1 MAKMTGGQALVKSLY
16 REGVRV
22 VFGLPGVQ
30 LYHAMDAFY
39 DEPGIRF
46 ITTRH
51 EQATA
56 YMADGFSRAGGG
68 IGTALVVPGPGLLNA
83 SAALSTAYAASS
95 PVMMVSG
102 QIERDLIGVNRG
114 MLHEVDDQLDIVRPV
129 TKWARRALDPADVPE
144 TVHQAFHHLKNG
156 RPRPV
161 EIEIPPETLAES
173 ADIELLETEAPR
185 ALPPDPAR
193 IAEAAR
199 LLAAADNPLIWAGGG
214 TIASG
219 AADAL
224 RQLAERLQSPVIATA
239 EGKGVISDRHPLSLG
254 SLWLRNDTVATDPVP
269 SPAGPGSPHDLILAV
284 GTRLAFPAWLG
295 GQQVIQIDV
304 DADELGR
311 NYANTYGIHG
321 DARLSLEALH
331 AAVANIAPARAD
343 RTAAVAAQRAQ
354 REQARITVEPQ
365 ESYLAAVR
373 AALPD
378 DGILVAGMT
387 QLGYYSR
394 AYFPTYQPR
403 TFITSSYSG
412 NLGYA
417 YPTAL
422 GAKVAQPDR
431 AVVALSGDG
440 GFLFNSQEMATAVQ
454 YGINAVVVVFN
465 DNAYGNVLRDQQNR
479 FTGRTIGA
487 ALHNP
492 DFLKLADAYGV
503 NAVRAQTPQALETAL
518 RQCLT
523 HNAPSLIEVPV
534 GPMPTPFDRL

>member
-83 SAALSTAYAASS
+83 TAALNTAYAASS

-114 MLHEVDDQLDIVRPV
+114 MLHEVDDQLDIMRTV
-129 TKWARRALDPADVPE
+129 TKWARRAMDPAEVPE
-144 TVHQAFHHLKNG
+144 TVHEAFQQVKNG

-161 EIEIPPETLAES
+161 EIEIPPETLAEV
-173 ADIELLETEAPR
+173 ADVELPEPEAPR
-185 ALPPDPAR
+185 PLAPDQQR
-193 IAEAAR
+193 IAGAAR
-199 LLAAADNPLIWAGGG
+199 LLAAAENPLIWAGGG
-214 TIASG
+214 TISSG
-219 AADAL
+219 ASDAV
-224 RQLAERLQSPVIATA
+224 RKLAEHMQMPVIATA

-254 SLWLRNDTVATDPVP
+254 SLWLRNDTVAGKD
-269 SPAGPGSPHDLILAV
+269 SSHDLVLAV
-284 GTRLAFPAWLG
+284 GTRLAFPMWLG
-295 GQQVIQIDV
+295 GQQVVQIDV

-311 NYANTYGIHG
+311 NYDNTYGVHG
-321 DARLSLEALH
+321 DARLSLEALL
-331 AAVANIAPARAD
+331 AEVAKLTPARAD
-343 RTAAVAAQRAQ
+343 RSAEVAAERAQ
-354 REQARITVEPQ
+354 RQQDKITVEPQ
-365 ESYLAAVR
+365 ESMLAAVR
-373 AALPD
+373 SAMPD
-378 DGILVAGMT
+378 DGILIAGMT

-394 AYFPTYQPR
+394 AYFPVYEPR

-422 GAKVAQPDR
+422 GAKVAQPDK

-440 GFLFNSQEMATAVQ
+440 GFLYNSQEMATAVQ

-465 DNAYGNVLRDQQNR
+465 DNAYGNVLRDQRNR

-487 ALHNP
+487 ELHNP
-492 DFLKLADAYGV
+492 DFMKLAEAYGV
-503 NAVRAQTPQALETAL
+503 NGVRAETPEALETAL
-518 RQCLT
+518 RQCIA
-523 HNAPSLIEVPV
+523 HNGPSLIEVPV
-534 GPMPTPFDRL
+534 GPMPTPFERL

>member
-1 MAKMTGGQALVKSLY
+1 MAKMTGGQALVRSLY

-39 DEPGIRF
+39 EEPGIRF

-56 YMADGFSRAGGG
+56 YMADGYSRAGGG

-83 SAALSTAYAASS
+83 TAALNTAYAASS

-114 MLHEVDDQLDIVRPV
+114 MLHEVDDQLDIMKTV
-129 TKWARRALDPADVPE
+129 TKFARRAMDPAEVPE
-144 TVHQAFHHLKNG
+144 TVHEAFHHLKNG

-161 EIEIPPETLAES
+161 EIEIPPETLAET
-173 ADIELLETEAPR
+173 ADVELFEPEAPGR
-185 ALPPDPAR
+185 LAPDAGR

-199 LLAAADNPLIWAGGG
+199 MLANAENPLIWAGGG
-214 TIASG
+214 TISSEAS
-219 AADAL
+219 DAV
-224 RQLAERLQSPVIATA
+224 RQLAEHLQMPVIATA
-239 EGKGVISDRHPLSLG
+239 EAKGIISDRHALSLG
-254 SLWLRNDTVATDPVP
+254 SLWLRNDTVAGED
-269 SPAGPGSPHDLILAV
+269 SKHDLVLAV
-284 GTRLAFPAWLG
+284 GTRLAFPFWLG

-304 DADELGR
+304 DSEELGR
-311 NYANTYGIHG
+311 NYSNTFGVHG
-321 DARLSLEALH
+321 DARLSLEALL
-331 AAVANIAPARAD
+331 AEVSKIAPARAD
-343 RTAAVAAQRAQ
+343 RSAEVAAERAQ
-354 REQARITVEPQ
+354 REEARIAVEPQ
-365 ESYLAAVR
+365 ESFLAAVR
-373 AALPD
+373 SAMPD
-378 DGILVAGMT
+378 DGILIAGMT

-394 AYFPTYQPR
+394 AYFPVYEPR

-422 GAKVAQPDR
+422 GAKVAQPDK

-440 GFLFNSQEMATAVQ
+440 GFLYNSQEMATAVQ

-465 DNAYGNVLRDQQNR
+465 DGAYGNVLRDQRNR

-487 ALHNP
+487 ELHNP
-492 DFLKLADAYGV
+492 DFMKLAEAYGM
-503 NAVRAQTPQALETAL
+503 NGVRAETPEALETAL
-518 RQCLT
+518 KQCIA
-523 HNAPSLIEVPV
+523 HDGPSLIEVPV
-534 GPMPTPFDRL
+534 GPMPTPFERLG

>member
-1 MAKMTGGQALVKSLY
+1 MAKMTGGQALVRSLY

-83 SAALSTAYAASS
+83 TAALNTAYAASS
-95 PVMMVSG
+95 PVMMVTG

-114 MLHEVDDQLDIVRPV
+114 MLHEVDDQLDIMRTV
-129 TKWARRALDPADVPE
+129 TKWARRAMDPAEVPE
-144 TVHQAFHHLKNG
+144 TVHEAFQQVKNG

-161 EIEIPPETLAES
+161 EIEIPPETLADV
-173 ADIELLETEAPR
+173 ADMELPEPEAPQP
-185 ALPPDPAR
+185 LPPDSQR
-193 IAEAAR
+193 ITEAAR
-199 LLAAADNPLIWAGGG
+199 MLAAAENPLIWAGGG
-214 TIASG
+214 TISSG
-219 AADAL
+219 ASDAV
-224 RQLAERLQSPVIATA
+224 RRLAEHLQMPVIATS

-254 SLWLRNDTVATDPVP
+254 SLWLRNDTVAGEN
-269 SPAGPGSPHDLILAV
+269 SSHDLVLAV
-284 GTRLAFPAWLG
+284 GTRLAFPMWLG
-295 GQQVIQIDV
+295 GQQVVQIDV
-304 DADELGR
+304 DAEELGR
-311 NYANTYGIHG
+311 NYGNTYGVQG
-321 DARLSLEALH
+321 DARLSLETLLSE
-331 AAVANIAPARAD
+331 VSKLVPARAD
-343 RTAAVAAQRAQ
+343 RSAEVAAQRAQ
-354 REQARITVEPQ
+354 RQQDKITVEPQ

-373 AALPD
+373 SAMPD
-378 DGILVAGMT
+378 DGILIAGMT
-387 QLGYYSR
+387 QVGYYSR
-394 AYFPTYQPR
+394 AYFPVYEPR

-422 GAKVAQPDR
+422 GAKVAQPDK

-440 GFLFNSQEMATAVQ
+440 GFLYNSQEMATAVQ

-465 DNAYGNVLRDQQNR
+465 DNAYGNVLRDQRNR

-487 ALHNP
+487 ELHNP
-492 DFLKLADAYGV
+492 DFVKLAEAYGV
-503 NAVRAQTPQALETAL
+503 NGVRAETPEALETAL
-518 RQCLT
+518 RQCIA
-523 HNAPSLIEVPV
+523 HDGPSLIEVPV
-534 GPMPTPFDRL
+534 GPMPTPFERL

>member
-1 MAKMTGGQALVKSLY
+1 MTKMTGGQALVKSLY

-83 SAALSTAYAASS
+83 TAALNTAYAASS

-114 MLHEVDDQLDIVRPV
+114 MLHEVDDQLDIMRTV
-129 TKWARRALDPADVPE
+129 TKWARRAMDPAEVPE
-144 TVHQAFHHLKNG
+144 TVHEAFQQVKNG

-161 EIEIPPETLAES
+161 EIEIPPETLAEV
-173 ADIELLETEAPR
+173 ADVELPEPEAPR
-185 ALPPDPAR
+185 PLAPDQHR

-199 LLAAADNPLIWAGGG
+199 MLAAAENPLIWAGGG
-214 TIASG
+214 TISSG
-219 AADAL
+219 ASDAV
-224 RQLAERLQSPVIATA
+224 RKLAEHMQMPVIATA

-254 SLWLRNDTVATDPVP
+254 SLWLRNDTVAGAN
-269 SPAGPGSPHDLILAV
+269 SSHDLVLAV
-284 GTRLAFPAWLG
+284 GTRLAFPFWLG
-295 GQQVIQIDV
+295 GQQVVQIDV

-311 NYANTYGIHG
+311 NYENTYGVHG
-321 DARLSLEALH
+321 DARLSLEALL
-331 AAVANIAPARAD
+331 AEVSRLTPARAD
-343 RTAAVAAQRAQ
+343 RSAEVAAERAQ
-354 REQARITVEPQ
+354 RQQDKITVEPQ
-365 ESYLAAVR
+365 ESMLAAVR
-373 AALPD
+373 SAMPD
-378 DGILVAGMT
+378 DGILIAGMT

-394 AYFPTYQPR
+394 AYFPVYEPR

-422 GAKVAQPDR
+422 GAKVAQPDK

-440 GFLFNSQEMATAVQ
+440 GFLYNSQEMATAVQ

-465 DNAYGNVLRDQQNR
+465 DNAYGNVLRDQRNR

-487 ALHNP
+487 ELHNP
-492 DFLKLADAYGV
+492 DFMKLAEAYGV
-503 NAVRAQTPQALETAL
+503 NGVRAETPEALETAL
-518 RQCLT
+518 RQCIA
-523 HNAPSLIEVPV
+523 HNGPSLIEVPV
-534 GPMPTPFDRL
+534 GPMPTPFERL

>member
-56 YMADGFSRAGGG
+56 YMADGYARAGGG
-68 IGTALVVPGPGLLNA
+68 VGTALVVPGPGLLNA
-83 SAALSTAYAASS
+83 TAALSTAYAASS
-95 PVMMVSG
+95 PVLMVSG

-114 MLHEVDDQLDIVRPV
+114 MLHEVDDQLDLVRPV
-129 TKWARRALDPADVPE
+129 TKWAQRALDPAEVPE
-144 TVHQAFHHLKNG
+144 MVHQAFHHLKNG

-161 EIEIPPETLAES
+161 EIEIPPETLAET
-173 ADIELLETEAPR
+173 ADVELPEPEAPR
-185 ALPPDPAR
+185 PLAPDAGR

-199 LLAAADNPLIWAGGG
+199 MLAAADNPLIWAGGG
-214 TIASG
+214 AVASG
-219 AADAL
+219 ASDAL
-224 RQLAERLQSPVIATA
+224 RRLAEHLQAPVIVTA

-254 SLWLRNDTVATDPVP
+254 SLWLRNDPV
-269 SPAGPGSPHDLILAV
+269 AGPDSAHDLVLAV

-295 GQQVIQIDV
+295 GQPVIQIDA
-304 DADELGR
+304 DAEELGR
-311 NYANTYGIHG
+311 NYANTYGVHG
-321 DARLSLEALH
+321 DARRSLEALLEAT
-331 AAVANIAPARAD
+331 AALAPARAD
-343 RTAAVAAQRAQ
+343 GSAAAAAMRAQ
-354 REQARITVEPQ
+354 REAARIAVEPQ

-394 AYFPTYQPR
+394 AYFPVYQPR

-440 GFLFNSQEMATAVQ
+440 GFLYNSQEMATAVQ
-454 YGINAVVVVFN
+454 YNINAVVVVFN
-465 DNAYGNVLRDQQNR
+465 DNAYGNVLRDQRNR
-479 FTGRTIGA
+479 FAGRAIGA
-487 ALHNP
+487 DLHNP
-492 DFLKLADAYGV
+492 DFLKLAEAYGV
-503 NAVRAQTPQALETAL
+503 KGVQAGSPEALESAL
-518 RQCLT
+518 RECLA
-523 HNAPSLIEVPV
+523 HDGPSLIEVPV
-534 GPMPTPFDRL
+534 GPMPTPFERLG

>member
-56 YMADGFSRAGGG
+56 YMDDGFSRAGGG

-83 SAALSTAYAASS
+83 TAALNTAYAASS

-114 MLHEVDDQLDIVRPV
+114 MLHEVDDQLDIMRTV
-129 TKWARRALDPADVPE
+129 TKWAARAMDPAEVPE
-144 TVHQAFHHLKNG
+144 TVHEAFQQVKNG

-161 EIEIPPETLAES
+161 EIEIPSETLAEV
-173 ADIELLETEAPR
+173 ADVELPEPEAPR
-185 ALPPDPAR
+185 PLAPDQQR

-199 LLAAADNPLIWAGGG
+199 MLAGAKNPLIWAGGG
-214 TIASG
+214 TISSG
-219 AADAL
+219 ASDAVRL
-224 RQLAERLQSPVIATA
+224 LAEHMQMPVIATA

-254 SLWLRNDTVATDPVP
+254 SLWLRNDTVAGAN
-269 SPAGPGSPHDLILAV
+269 SSHDLVLAV
-284 GTRLAFPAWLG
+284 GTRLAFPMWLG
-295 GQQVIQIDV
+295 GQQVVQIDV

-311 NYANTYGIHG
+311 NYDNTYGVQG
-321 DARLSLEALH
+321 DARVSLEALL
-331 AAVANIAPARAD
+331 AEVAKLTPARAD
-343 RTAAVAAQRAQ
+343 RSAEVAAERAQ
-354 REQARITVEPQ
+354 RQQDKITVEPQ
-365 ESYLAAVR
+365 ESMLAAVR
-373 AALPD
+373 AAMPD
-378 DGILVAGMT
+378 DGILIAGMT

-394 AYFPTYQPR
+394 AYFPVYEPR

-422 GAKVAQPDR
+422 GAKVAQPDK

-440 GFLFNSQEMATAVQ
+440 GFLYNSQEMATAVQ

-465 DNAYGNVLRDQQNR
+465 DNAYGNVLRDQRNR

-487 ALHNP
+487 ELHNP
-492 DFLKLADAYGV
+492 DFMKLAEAYGV
-503 NAVRAQTPQALETAL
+503 NGVRAETPEALETAL
-518 RQCLT
+518 RQCIA
-523 HNAPSLIEVPV
+523 HNGPSLIEVPV
-534 GPMPTPFDRL
+534 GPMPTPFERL

>member
-1 MAKMTGGQALVKSLY
+1 MKSLY

-83 SAALSTAYAASS
+83 TAALNTAYAASS

-114 MLHEVDDQLDIVRPV
+114 MLHEVDDQLDIMRTV
-129 TKWARRALDPADVPE
+129 TKWARRAMDPAEVPE
-144 TVHQAFHHLKNG
+144 TVHEAFQQVKNG

-161 EIEIPPETLAES
+161 EIEIPPETLAEV
-173 ADIELLETEAPR
+173 ADVELPEPEAPR
-185 ALPPDPAR
+185 PLAPDQQR
-193 IAEAAR
+193 IAEAAKI
-199 LLAAADNPLIWAGGG
+199 LAAAKNPLIWAGGG
-214 TIASG
+214 TISSG
-219 AADAL
+219 ASDAV
-224 RQLAERLQSPVIATA
+224 RKLAEHMQMPVISTA

-254 SLWLRNDTVATDPVP
+254 SLWLRNDTVAGKD
-269 SPAGPGSPHDLILAV
+269 SSHDLVLAV
-284 GTRLAFPAWLG
+284 GTRLAFPFWLG
-295 GQQVIQIDV
+295 GQQVVQIDV

-311 NYANTYGIHG
+311 NYDNTYGVHG
-321 DARLSLEALH
+321 DARLSLEALL
-331 AAVANIAPARAD
+331 AEVSKLTPARAD
-343 RTAAVAAQRAQ
+343 RSAEVAAERAQ
-354 REQARITVEPQ
+354 RQQDKITVEPQ
-365 ESYLAAVR
+365 ESMLAAVR
-373 AALPD
+373 SAMPD
-378 DGILVAGMT
+378 DGILIAGMT

-394 AYFPTYQPR
+394 AYFPVYEPR

-422 GAKVAQPDR
+422 GAKVAQPDK

-440 GFLFNSQEMATAVQ
+440 GFLYNSQEMATAVQ

-465 DNAYGNVLRDQQNR
+465 DNAYGNVLRDQRNR

-487 ALHNP
+487 ELHNP
-492 DFLKLADAYGV
+492 DFMKLAEAYGV
-503 NAVRAQTPQALETAL
+503 NGVRAETPEALETAL
-518 RQCLT
+518 RQCIA
-523 HNAPSLIEVPV
+523 HNGPSLIEVPV
-534 GPMPTPFDRL
+534 GPMPTPFERL

>member
-83 SAALSTAYAASS
+83 TAALNTAYAASS

-114 MLHEVDDQLDIVRPV
+114 MLHEVDDQLDIMRTV
-129 TKWARRALDPADVPE
+129 TKWARRAMDPAEVPE
-144 TVHQAFHHLKNG
+144 TVHEAFQQVKNG

-161 EIEIPPETLAES
+161 EIEIPPETLAEV
-173 ADIELLETEAPR
+173 ADVELPEPEAPR
-185 ALPPDPAR
+185 PLAPDQQR

-199 LLAAADNPLIWAGGG
+199 MLAAAENPLIWAGGG
-214 TIASG
+214 TISSG
-219 AADAL
+219 ASDAV
-224 RQLAERLQSPVIATA
+224 RKLAEHMQMPVIATA

-254 SLWLRNDTVATDPVP
+254 SLWLRNDTVAGKD
-269 SPAGPGSPHDLILAV
+269 SSHDLVLAV
-284 GTRLAFPAWLG
+284 GTRLAFPFWLG
-295 GQQVIQIDV
+295 GQQVVQIDV

-311 NYANTYGIHG
+311 NYENTYGVHG
-321 DARLSLEALH
+321 DARLSLEALLSE
-331 AAVANIAPARAD
+331 VAKLTPARDD
-343 RTAAVAAQRAQ
+343 RSSEVAVERAQ
-354 REQARITVEPQ
+354 RQQDKITVEPQ
-365 ESYLAAVR
+365 ESMLAAVR
-373 AALPD
+373 SAMPD
-378 DGILVAGMT
+378 DGILIAGMT

-394 AYFPTYQPR
+394 AYFPVYEPR

-422 GAKVAQPDR
+422 GAKVAQPDK

-440 GFLFNSQEMATAVQ
+440 GFLYNSQEMATAVQ

-465 DNAYGNVLRDQQNR
+465 DNAYGNVLRDQRNR

-487 ALHNP
+487 ELHNP
-492 DFLKLADAYGV
+492 DFMKLAEAYGV
-503 NAVRAQTPQALETAL
+503 NGVRAETPEALETAL
-518 RQCLT
+518 RQCIA
-523 HNAPSLIEVPV
+523 HDGPSLIEVPV
-534 GPMPTPFDRL
+534 GPMPTPFERL

>member
-83 SAALSTAYAASS
+83 TAALNTAYAASS

-114 MLHEVDDQLDIVRPV
+114 MLHEVDDQLDIMKTV
-129 TKWARRALDPADVPE
+129 TKFARRAMEPAEVPE
-144 TVHQAFHHLKNG
+144 TVHEAFHHLKNG

-161 EIEIPPETLAES
+161 EIEIPPETLAEA
-173 ADIELLETEAPR
+173 ADVELLEPEAPGR
-185 ALPPDPAR
+185 VAPDGGR

-199 LLAAADNPLIWAGGG
+199 MLATAENPLIWAGGG
-214 TIASG
+214 TISSEAS
-219 AADAL
+219 DAV
-224 RQLAERLQSPVIATA
+224 RKLAEHLQMPVVSTA
-239 EGKGVISDRHPLSLG
+239 EAKGIISDRHPLSLG
-254 SLWLRNDTVATDPVP
+254 SLWLRNDTVAGEN
-269 SPAGPGSPHDLILAV
+269 SSHDLVLAV
-284 GTRLAFPAWLG
+284 GTRLAFPTWLG

-304 DADELGR
+304 DGEELGR
-311 NYANTYGIHG
+311 NYANTFGVHG
-321 DARLSLEALH
+321 DARVSLEALLSE
-331 AAVANIAPARAD
+331 VSKIMPARAD
-343 RTAAVAAQRAQ
+343 RSAEVAAERAQ
-354 REQARITVEPQ
+354 REETRITVEPQ
-365 ESYLAAVR
+365 ESLLGAVR
-373 AALPD
+373 SAMPD
-378 DGILVAGMT
+378 DGILIAGMT

-394 AYFPTYQPR
+394 AYFPVYEPR

-422 GAKVAQPDR
+422 GAKVAQPDK

-440 GFLFNSQEMATAVQ
+440 GFLYNSQEMATAVQ
-454 YGINAVVVVFN
+454 YGINVVVVVFN
-465 DNAYGNVLRDQQNR
+465 DNAYGNVLRDQRNR

-487 ALHNP
+487 ELHNP
-492 DFLKLADAYGV
+492 DFMKLAEAYGV
-503 NAVRAQTPQALETAL
+503 NGVRAETPEGLETAL
-518 RQCLT
+518 RQCIA
-523 HNAPSLIEVPV
+523 HDGPSLIEVPV
-534 GPMPTPFDRL
+534 GPMPTPFERLG

>member
-1 MAKMTGGQALVKSLY
+1 MARMTGGQALVKSLY

-56 YMADGFSRAGGG
+56 YMADGYSRAGGG

-83 SAALSTAYAASS
+83 TAAMNTAYAASS
-95 PVMMVSG
+95 PMMMVSG

-114 MLHEVDDQLDIVRPV
+114 MLHEVDDQLDIMRTV
-129 TKWARRALDPADVPE
+129 TKFARRAMDPAEVPD
-144 TVHQAFHHLKNG
+144 TVHEAFHHLKNG

-161 EIEIPPETLAES
+161 EIEIPPETLAEV
-173 ADIELLETEAPR
+173 ADVELLEPEAPR
-185 ALPPDPAR
+185 PEAPDGER

-199 LLAAADNPLIWAGGG
+199 MLAAAENPLIWAGGG
-214 TIASG
+214 AISSG
-219 AADAL
+219 ASDVV
-224 RQLAERLQSPVIATA
+224 RKLAEHLQTPVIATA
-239 EGKGVISDRHPLSLG
+239 EGKGIISDRHPLSLG
-254 SLWLRNDTVATDPVP
+254 SLWLRNDTVAGEN
-269 SPAGPGSPHDLILAV
+269 SSHDLVLAV
-284 GTRLAFPAWLG
+284 GTRLAFPFWLG

-304 DADELGR
+304 DNEELGR
-311 NYANTYGIHG
+311 NYSNTFGVHG
-321 DARLSLEALH
+321 DARVSLEALL
-331 AAVANIAPARAD
+331 AEVSKLTPARAD
-343 RTAAVAAQRAQ
+343 RSAEVATERAQ
-354 REQARITVEPQ
+354 REDARITVEPQ
-365 ESYLAAVR
+365 ESFLAAVR
-373 AALPD
+373 SALPD
-378 DGILVAGMT
+378 DGILIAGMT

-394 AYFPTYQPR
+394 AYFPVYEPR

-422 GAKVAQPDR
+422 GAKVAQPDK

-440 GFLFNSQEMATAVQ
+440 GFMYNSQEMATAVQ
-454 YGINAVVVVFN
+454 YGINVVVVVFN
-465 DNAYGNVLRDQQNR
+465 DNAYGNVLRDQRNR

-487 ALHNP
+487 ELHNP
-492 DFLKLADAYGV
+492 DFMKLADAYGM
-503 NAVRAQTPQALETAL
+503 NGVRVETPEGLETAL
-518 RQCLT
+518 KQCLA
-523 HNAPSLIEVPV
+523 HDGPSLIEVPV
-534 GPMPTPFDRL
+534 GPMPTPFERL